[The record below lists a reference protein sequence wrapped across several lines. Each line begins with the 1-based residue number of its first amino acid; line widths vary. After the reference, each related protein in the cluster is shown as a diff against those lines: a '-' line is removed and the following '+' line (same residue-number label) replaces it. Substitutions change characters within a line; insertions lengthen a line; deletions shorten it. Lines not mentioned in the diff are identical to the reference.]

1 VTERRLVFGSAA
13 ADYAAHRPDYPGS
26 AIAWA
31 LEHTPGPR
39 VLDLAAGTGKLTAGL
54 LDRDVVAVEPDPGML
69 EVLRADLPQ
78 VEALPGTAEDIPLP
92 DASVDAVLVGQ
103 AVHWFDP
110 ARAWPEIARV
120 LRPGGVF
127 AGLWNCDDAG
137 VDWVRGLHEA
147 LAHGKSVPQGGD
159 ATELEPRG
167 PFGGVGRA
175 TFPFTRETTID
186 GLVATLSTHS
196 WALTSTDEER
206 EAAFGRLRAYLAGR
220 PETAGGSFRLPLFT
234 LVARAL
240 RV

>member
-78 VEALPGTAEDIPLP
+78 VEALLGTAEDIPLP

-120 LRPGGVF
+120 LRPACSPASGTATTPASTGSAGCTRRSRTASPCRRAATRPSWSRGV
-127 AGLWNCDDAG
+127 
-137 VDWVRGLHEA
+137 R
-147 LAHGKSVPQGGD
+147 S
-159 ATELEPRG
+159 
-167 PFGGVGRA
+167 
-175 TFPFTRETTID
+175 
-186 GLVATLSTHS
+186 
-196 WALTSTDEER
+196 
-206 EAAFGRLRAYLAGR
+206 AAWGGR
-220 PETAGGSFRLPLFT
+220 PSPSPARRPSTAWSRP
-234 LVARAL
+234 
-240 RV
+240 